1 MRTSPRMAAE
11 RFFDFFK
18 SNSKEKEFKKA
29 IEQITGEKPT
39 NLELYMLA
47 FRHTSASKETHYQGF
62 KESNER
68 LEFLGDSV
76 LGMIIAE
83 YLFKKYPYKDEGF
96 LTEIRSRIVNRES
109 LNVVAR
115 KIGLEVL
122 IQFDGHRV
130 SHKRTSMYGD
140 AMEALI
146 GAIYLDKGF
155 RFTKE
160 FIIKNLVAN
169 YFDLDAVISNNT
181 NYKSILLSWAQQE
194 GKKISFEIIHENGK
208 NHHKEFVAQVTL
220 DGEPVSEG
228 SGWNKKKAEQD
239 AARKAC
245 TALDIKE

>member
-1 MRTSPRMAAE
+1 MAAE
-11 RFFDFFK
+11 NFFDFFK
-18 SNSKEKEFKKA
+18 SSPKEREFKKA
-29 IEQITGEKPT
+29 IEQIIGEKPS
-39 NLELYMLA
+39 NLELYQLA
-47 FRHTSASKETHYQGF
+47 FRHTSASKENNFNGF

-76 LGMIIAE
+76 LGMVIAE
-83 YLFKKYPYKDEGF
+83 YLFKKYPFKDEGF

-115 KIGLEVL
+115 KIGLENL

-155 RFTKE
+155 RFTKR
-160 FIIKNLVAN
+160 FLVKNLIAN

-181 NYKSILLSWAQQE
+181 NYKSILLSWAQHE
-194 GKKISFEIIHENGK
+194 GKKVSFDIIEESGK
-208 NHHKEFVAQVTL
+208 HHQKEFVAQVTL

-228 SGWNKKKAEQD
+228 RGWNKKKAEQD

-245 TALDIKE
+245 DIFEVKATE